1 MNYGLEQIW
10 ATLRDM
16 LSHSLQRL
24 PQVTVAILVFAIFY
38 GVGRLTKFIIRRAT
52 QNRLH
57 TRNVGI
63 VTARLS
69 YAALLLVG
77 LLIAIAIVAPS
88 FKAANLIQLLGIGS
102 VAVGFAFRDV
112 LQNFLAGILL
122 LWNQPFRIGDQIVLK
137 QFEGTVEDIQTRAT
151 TMVTYDGRR
160 VVIPNAELF
169 TNSVTVNTAYEK
181 RRSEY
186 DVGIGVSDDL
196 DRSKEL
202 ILEAVRS
209 VKDVLDDPPP
219 SVFAIDLAD
228 FSVKIRIWWWTAPPR
243 REQMFITKDQVI
255 TAIKKTLIENG
266 IDLPYPT
273 QQILFHD
280 QTEETDGD
288 RSRQREGWPAGTGQV
303 PKPRT
308 IARVL
313 RKVEEEKPLR
323 RDREPAA

>member
-10 ATLRDM
+10 ATMRRM
-16 LSHSLQRL
+16 IGESLHRV
-24 PQVTVAILVFAIFY
+24 PQLVVAVIVFALFY
-38 GVGRLTKFIIRRAT
+38 VVAKVTRYIIRRAT
-52 QNRLH
+52 QNSEH

-63 VTARLS
+63 VTARLTFAS
-69 YAALLLVG
+69 LLLLG
-77 LLIAIAIVAPS
+77 LLVSIAIIAPS

-137 QFEGTVEDIQTRAT
+137 EFEGTVEDIETRAT

-169 TNSVTVNTAYEK
+169 TNAVTVNTAYEK

-196 DRSKEL
+196 DRAKEL

-209 VKDVLDDPPP
+209 VEDTLDDPAP
-219 SVFAIDLAD
+219 SAFAIDLAD
-228 FSVKIRIWWWTAPPR
+228 FSVKIRVWWWTAPPR

-255 TAIKKTLIENG
+255 TAIKKTLVENG

-288 RSRQREGWPAGTGQV
+288 RSRQREGWPAGKGQV
-303 PKPRT
+303 PKPKT
-308 IARVL
+308 IAGEL
-313 RKVEEEKPLR
+313 RAEEKR
-323 RDREPAA
+323 RNEKSAA

>member
-10 ATLRDM
+10 TTLQQM
-16 LSHSLQRL
+16 LNHSLQRL
-24 PQVTVAILVFAIFY
+24 PQISVAIVVFAIFY
-38 GVGRLTKFIIRRAT
+38 AVAKLTRFIIRRAT
-52 QNRLH
+52 DKNEH

-63 VTARLS
+63 VTARLTFAS
-69 YAALLLVG
+69 LLLVG
-77 LLIAIAIVAPS
+77 LLVAIAIVAPS
-88 FKAANLIQLLGIGS
+88 FRAANLIQLLGIGS

-137 QFEGTVEDIQTRAT
+137 EFEGTVQDIQTRAT

-196 DRSKEL
+196 DRSKQL

-209 VKDVLDDPPP
+209 VKDVLDDPAP

-228 FSVKIRIWWWTAPPR
+228 FSVKIRVWWWTAPPR

-288 RSRQREGWPAGTGQV
+288 RSRQREGWPAGRGQV

-308 IARVL
+308 IAGVL

-323 RDREPAA
+323 RDQDPAA